1 MLIIKAGIFKKYSE
15 LIFGFST
22 KIGLNR
28 SAPYHFNMSLSV
40 NDSRAIVES
49 NRKSF
54 FNKLGL
60 NGSLVASQKQVHEDN
75 VALVNYGNYC
85 GESDAMITHKP
96 NLGLAI
102 SSADCPAIFLYDPI
116 NRAIAAVH
124 SGWRGTHKKILLK
137 TLSMLVKDYNSKPI
151 DLIAYIAPS
160 ICQKNYEVGEE
171 VASLFG
177 NKYNTQSGKK
187 YLLDLQSINKDL
199 MLDFGLREKSI
210 QVSSLCSYE
219 MKDLLHSYRRDG
231 EKSGRAFGVIS
242 LKENHETR

>member
-28 SAPYHFNMSLSV
+28 SAPYYFNMSFSV
-40 NDSRAIVES
+40 NDSKSIVES
-49 NRKSF
+49 NRKF
-54 FNKLGL
+54 FFRKLGL
-60 NGSLVASQKQVHEDN
+60 NSSSVASQKQVHEDN
-75 VALVNYGNYC
+75 VVIINEGNYR

-102 SSADCPAIFLYDPI
+102 SSADCPAIFLYDPV
-116 NRAIAAVH
+116 NRVIAAVH
-124 SGWRGTHKKILLK
+124 SGWRGTQKSILVK
-137 TLSMLVKDYNSKPI
+137 TLSKLVKDFNSNPI

-160 ICQKNYEVGEE
+160 ISQKNYEVGEE

-177 NKYNTQSGKK
+177 MKYKATKGEK
-187 YLLDLQSINKDL
+187 YLLDLQSNNKDL
-199 MLDFGLREKSI
+199 MLDFGLQKKNI
-210 QVSSLCSYE
+210 QVSSLCSYG
-219 MKDLLHSYRRDG
+219 MKDLFHSYRRDG